1 MAFQADR
8 PPWVRGTALSR
19 IICVRLPARSAGW
32 AEAGCN
38 SYPVP
43 GGLSG
48 SGITFA
54 LGAPGAGARP
64 AAAPPG
70 HGKAPAAVN
79 GDNGTVKIHN
89 SSTPVTDRRNEPHV
103 CVFYLDAFGFDP
115 GQSVS
120 WQIKSWPPTGDRA
133 VVDQGTLTLD
143 SAGDGRTSDQALP
156 NGHYKLFWTFTGE
169 HGAAKQKVFW
179 VSCPSST
186 PTPTPTSPSPTPTP
200 TCTCATPA
208 PTSTSSSPA
217 PGYIVLAGP
226 SAEPDVLHRARS
238 GTCAG
243 AEHPA
248 RDGLRH
254 WALTTGGSRA
264 TGSFASAGSR
274 ASCAARPAMGVA
286 LEPPGSPGP
295 AACGGRR
302 PAG

>member
-1 MAFQADR
+1 VSLDSRRANFTFVAG
-8 PPWVRGTALSR
+8 VAL
-19 IICVRLPARSAGW
+19 VTT
-32 AEAGCN
+32 
-38 SYPVP
+38 
-43 GGLSG
+43 
-48 SGITFA
+48 GITFA

-186 PTPTPTSPSPTPTP
+186 PTPTPTPTSPSPTPTP
-200 TCTCATPA
+200 TPTPTSSSPTPA
-208 PTSTSSSPA
+208 PTSSSPA
-217 PGYIVLAGP
+217 PGPTASSP
-226 SAEPDVLHRARS
+226 SPAPSPTSSIAPAPAPVPVT
-238 GTCAG
+238 GTL
-243 AEHPA
+243 PV
-248 RDGLRH
+248 
-254 WALTTGGSRA
+254 TG
-264 TGSFASAGSR
+264 
-274 ASCAARPAMGVA
+274 
-286 LEPPGSPGP
+286 
-295 AACGGRR
+295 
-302 PAG
+302 